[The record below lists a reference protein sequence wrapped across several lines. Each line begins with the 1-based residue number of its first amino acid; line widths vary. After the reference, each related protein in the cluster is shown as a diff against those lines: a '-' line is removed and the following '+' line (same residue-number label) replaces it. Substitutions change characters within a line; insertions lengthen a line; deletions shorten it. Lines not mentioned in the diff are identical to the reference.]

1 MEGKVAGYPINEN
14 KQRSRGR
21 SQGDTHRISGFAGSP
36 EPWPGEWK
44 MGKEKKKKKEK
55 MRQEA
60 LIHVKRTPV
69 DGRRRPVR

>member
-1 MEGKVAGYPINEN
+1 MAGYPINEN

-44 MGKEKKKKKEK
+44 MGKEKKKKKRK
-55 MRQEA
+55 
-60 LIHVKRTPV
+60 K
-69 DGRRRPVR
+69 

>member
-1 MEGKVAGYPINEN
+1 MAGYPINEN

-44 MGKEKKKKKEK
+44 MGKEKKKKEK